1 MANLKAIQTLTDLSA
16 KQAEQAASRLAKAN
30 QVKQQADQKLN
41 LLAEFRESYVEQFK
55 NQTTL
60 GLSVSD
66 YQNYQ
71 KFIASLNL
79 AIQQQQQIVHNNTLL
94 LKKLTTEWQ
103 LQERKKY
110 AYQTLGQRAE
120 TQLLHLQNKR
130 EQQQSDEQASRVKL
144 IRL

>member
-16 KQAEQAASRLAKAN
+16 QQAEQAATRLAKAN
-30 QVKQQADQKLN
+30 QVKQQAEQKLH
-41 LLAEFRESYVEQFK
+41 LLIEFRDSYVERFK
-55 NQTTL
+55 SQTTH
-60 GLSVSD
+60 GLSVSA

-71 KFIASLNL
+71 KFIASLNN
-79 AIQQQQQIVHNNTLL
+79 AIHQQQQIVHNNTLL
-94 LKKLTTEWQ
+94 LMKLKTEWQ

-130 EQQQSDEQASRVKL
+130 EQQQCDEQASRVKL